1 MAAMPPETP
10 APGTPEP
17 TRAAL
22 PSPLARGLAFAAILV
37 AGACGGLIGWA
48 VTDLQCDDGCP
59 ALAGAVAVLG
69 AVAAA
74 GGVAVVAV
82 LTLRAM
88 TEWRTLEERERRAGT
103 PRRP

>member
-1 MAAMPPETP
+1 MASMPDQPPTSG
-10 APGTPEP
+10 AAEP

-48 VTDLQCDDGCP
+48 VTDLQCDDGCA
-59 ALAGAVAVLG
+59 ALAGVVAIVSAVI
-69 AVAAA
+69 AA

-88 TEWRTLEERERRAGT
+88 TEWRTLEERERRTGT
-103 PRRP
+103 PRRG